1 MQKEKKP
8 EQARTDYRGMRTSS
22 VLPVDPD
29 LQLAVLVEGRA
40 HLQRASGPL
49 GQGGTQK
56 GYLLLL

>member
-1 MQKEKKP
+1 M
-8 EQARTDYRGMRTSS
+8 MHTSS

-40 HLQRASGPL
+40 HLQRARGPL

-56 GYLLLL
+56 GDLLLL